1 MKLSVSDAKNNFYKI
16 VQDLIDGKEDTI
28 VVTKNGK
35 PVIQLVPISK
45 KNSKRIGA
53 AKKEMQGFEMS
64 QEEFNSIPTLD
75 FDM

>member
-1 MKLSVSDAKNNFYKI
+1 MELSLYETKTNFCKI

-64 QEEFNSIPTLD
+64 LEEFNSIPTLD
-75 FDM
+75 FGL